1 MTQTVEVGENRPRPM
16 TIEDDIAFLDEVPAF
31 VSLGLEA
38 LRILA
43 IGSETMYVHTGE
55 RLYEAGEP
63 ADCGYVVHEGQFR
76 LSAGG
81 DDDPGAVTVGRG
93 TLLGELALITET
105 NRQSTAT
112 ALEPSSV
119 IRISRNLFMKTLEGY
134 PDAAL
139 RMRDE
144 LARRTEESADEILRV
159 RELLARGEA
168 DKQ

>member
-1 MTQTVEVGENRPRPM
+1 M
-16 TIEDDIAFLDEVPAF
+16 TIEDDIAFLDEIPAF
-31 VSLGLEA
+31 SSLGLEA

-43 IGSETMYVHTGE
+43 IGSENIYVHTGE
-55 RLYEAGEP
+55 QLFEAGEP
-63 ADCGYVVHEGQFR
+63 ADCGYVIYEGQIR
-76 LSAGG
+76 LSTGG
-81 DDDPGAVTVGRG
+81 DDDPTAVTVGRG
-93 TLLGELALITET
+93 TMLGELALITET

-144 LARRTEESADEILRV
+144 MARRADESADDILRV
-159 RELLARGEA
+159 RELLARGQRDE
-168 DKQ
+168 Q